1 MPSSSCTGSVSR
13 SRPGPTSSS
22 CTGSARASESL
33 WCQRLC
39 ARTNEVRGHSSQ
51 WEQQGEADR
60 QESGRSGG
68 VEGGGVAHVSRHVPV
83 RSLSGRDGVC
93 PAARSAPRPRV
104 MRRGSRWTRCMHW
117 KAREP
122 FRSGSSRSGH
132 WRRGVAVG
140 RRPARWRRERRRLMG
155 GAAVPAEEA
164 RPSVQPSVDVRLQAA
179 YPCGLEQSDTW
190 HCEPSDQLSSN
201 IGRWF
206 LTYVRASEVFT
217 ERADKRLY

>member
-1 MPSSSCTGSVSR
+1 MVPKTLCSRTKFVGTPTGPNENGRKANPPKTKANGSSK
-13 SRPGPTSSS
+13 
-22 CTGSARASESL
+22 E
-33 WCQRLC
+33 RLI
-39 ARTNEVRGHSSQ
+39 GK
-51 WEQQGEADR
+51 
-60 QESGRSGG
+60 SGRSG
-68 VEGGGVAHVSRHVPV
+68 GGGVAHVSRHVPV

>member
-1 MPSSSCTGSVSR
+1 M
-13 SRPGPTSSS
+13 
-22 CTGSARASESL
+22 L
-33 WCQRLC
+33 
-39 ARTNEVRGHSSQ
+39 ARTKFVGTPANGSSK
-51 WEQQGEADR
+51 ERLIGK
-60 QESGRSGG
+60 SGRSGG

-164 RPSVQPSVDVRLQAA
+164 RPSAQPSVDVRLQAA